1 MNKDT
6 LKKYVIL
13 YSIIFTI
20 TFFLSM
26 ITGGFNRRLSS
37 PLSLHDM
44 VKEIPWIA
52 FFSLIMVYI
61 YNKIKKK

>member
-1 MNKDT
+1 MNKNA
-6 LKKYVIL
+6 LKKYSLL
-13 YSIIFTI
+13 YSIIFLI
-20 TFFLSM
+20 IFLLSM

-52 FFSLIMVYI
+52 IFSLIMVYI
-61 YNKIKKK
+61 YNRIKKK